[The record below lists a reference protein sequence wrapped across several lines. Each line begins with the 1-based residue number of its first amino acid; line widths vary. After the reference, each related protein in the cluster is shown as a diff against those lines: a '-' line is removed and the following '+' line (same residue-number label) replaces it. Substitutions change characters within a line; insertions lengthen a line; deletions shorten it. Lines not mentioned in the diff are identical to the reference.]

1 MEINESGQGGHHMK
15 TAKRISL
22 GFHFSAVG
30 MFLIW
35 MDKNGLFA
43 LFGAGLMFLGL
54 MINLIGY
61 FGKD

>member
-1 MEINESGQGGHHMK
+1 MK

-30 MFLIW
+30 MFLHW
-35 MDKNGLFA
+35 ADRGGELGKLGLLLVA
-43 LFGAGLMFLGL
+43 VGL

-61 FGKD
+61 FSKD